1 MKMPSASE
9 MQMKAINHVNGPA
22 RVIAGPG
29 SGKTFTIIQRI
40 INLIVNHK
48 VNPEQILTITFT
60 KAAAL
65 EMQSRYLKESNNN
78 PIIHS
83 QRGSVHFGTFHG
95 ICYTILKESGLFS
108 RFTLV
113 KETDKR
119 KMIEIILKNRGVVG
133 EEDDISSVVLDNI
146 SRKKNFCEIRQFP
159 FGLSEKM
166 FEEICLEYDDMMNQ
180 QKFLDFDDMI
190 LLCLKQLQS
199 QQELR
204 IKWQKN
210 FSHILV
216 DEFQDINEV
225 QYQVVKIL
233 AGEFRNLF
241 IVGDDDQSIYGFR
254 GSAPGIM
261 RRFTED
267 FRGTNELSLTENYRS
282 GSKIVKFAD
291 QVIRRNKNRFVK
303 TPVPMKKG
311 GRISLSFQT
320 TRQEEEQQILKDI
333 KMISSEQQKDSALIV
348 RTNAEA
354 YHYLALLKQQG
365 IKVRE
370 RMSEKQ
376 NLFQSF
382 IAQDFQAFLQFCSEG
397 NRRSDFLKI
406 MNKPNLFL
414 ARESLTGEIITENS
428 ILNYYKNNHEM
439 CQKIR
444 TLFHHFDVASTLSP
458 FLAIRYFRKIIGY
471 DNYLDQ
477 KADSVK
483 ANNLQMMA
491 DSLQND
497 LKQMNKGETV
507 SEFFERM
514 QKGNVHND
522 SFMSEGISVLT
533 MHGAKGLE
541 FSCVFLPDLN
551 EGVIPGKNCKT
562 EEEIEEERRLLYVA
576 ITRAKNSLYLYY
588 TKERNRKITR
598 FLDGLIPH
606 HR

>member
-1 MKMPSASE
+1 MRKASE
-9 MQMKAINHVNGPA
+9 MQLSAINHVKGPA

-40 INLIVNHK
+40 INLIVNHQ
-48 VNPEQILTITFT
+48 VNPDQILTITFT
-60 KAAAL
+60 KAAAH
-65 EMQSRYLKESNNN
+65 EMQSRYLKESQDN
-78 PIIHS
+78 PILNA
-83 QRGSVHFGTFHG
+83 QRGTVHFGTFHG

-119 KMIEIILKNRGVVG
+119 KMIEIILKNIGAIG
-133 EEDDISSVVLDNI
+133 AEEYEVSSVVLDNI
-146 SRKKNFCEIRQFP
+146 SRKKNFCEIRQLP

-166 FEEICLEYDDMMNQ
+166 FEEICSEYDDMMNQ
-180 QKFLDFDDMI
+180 QKLLDFDDMI

-199 QQELR
+199 QQELSE
-204 IKWQKN
+204 KWQKR

-225 QYQVVKIL
+225 QYQVIRIL
-233 AGEFRNLF
+233 AKGYGNLF
-241 IVGDDDQSIYGFR
+241 AVGDDDQSIYGFR
-254 GSAPGIM
+254 GSAPEIM
-261 RRFTED
+261 RKFTED
-267 FRGTNELSLTENYRS
+267 FRDTNELFLSENYRS
-282 GSKIVKFAD
+282 GSKIVELAD
-291 QVIRRNKNRFVK
+291 QVICRNKNRFAK
-303 TPVPMKKG
+303 SPVPMIKG
-311 GRISLSFQT
+311 GRISLCFQT
-320 TRQEEEQQILKDI
+320 TRQEEERQMLKDI
-333 KMISSEQQKDSALIV
+333 KMLSSEQQKDSALIV

-354 YHYLALLKQQG
+354 YHYLALLKRQG

-370 RMSEKQ
+370 RMNEKQ

-382 IAQDFQAFLQFCSEG
+382 IAQDFQAFLQFCREG
-397 NRRSDFLKI
+397 NRRSDFLMI

-414 ARESLTGEIITENS
+414 SRKSLTEEIITENS

-439 CQKIR
+439 CQKVRI
-444 TLFHHFDVASTLSP
+444 LFHHFDVASTLSP

-471 DNYLDQ
+471 DDYLKQ
-477 KADSVK
+477 KADSVN

-491 DSLQND
+491 DSLQNH

-507 SEFFERM
+507 SDFFERM
-514 QKGNVHND
+514 QKGNVHAD

-541 FSCVFLPDLN
+541 FDCVFLPDLN

-562 EEEIEEERRLLYVA
+562 EDEVEEERRLLYVA
-576 ITRAKNSLYLYY
+576 ITRAQNALYLYY
-588 TKERNRKITR
+588 TKERNREITR
-598 FLDGLIPH
+598 FLKGIIPRH
-606 HR
+606 C